1 MYNFT
6 GRFECKVDAKGRI
19 VLPSGLLKQLPES
32 QRRQFVVNVGLY
44 KPCLELYSLE
54 AWNQF
59 MDRIRSLN
67 QHDPEVEVF
76 IDMVLGDASTLDL
89 DTANRINIPKSLA
102 TKASL
107 NTDAILMPGLNTYK
121 IWSPEV
127 YEQEMGSHSRNLRSE
142 LARKFLSDGGSGT
155 SVPGT

>member
-19 VLPSGLLKQLPES
+19 VLPSGLLKQFPES

-59 MDRIRSLN
+59 MDRIRGLN

-107 NTDAILMPGLNTYK
+107 NADAILMPGLNTYK
-121 IWSPEV
+121 IWSPDV

-155 SVPGT
+155 SAPGS

>member
-6 GRFECKVDAKGRI
+6 GKFESKVDAKGRI

-32 QRRQFVVNVGLY
+32 QRRQFVVNIGLY
-44 KPCLELYSLE
+44 KPCLELYSMD

-59 MDRIRSLN
+59 MNRIRSLN

-89 DTANRINIPKSLA
+89 DTANRINIPRSLA
-102 TKASL
+102 AKASL
-107 NTDAILMPGLNTYK
+107 ASDAILMPGLNTYK

-127 YEQEMGSHSRNLRSE
+127 YEQEMGSHSRSLRSE
-142 LARKFLSDGGSGT
+142 LAKKFLSDGSSGPLSAGS
-155 SVPGT
+155 

>member
-19 VLPSGLLKQLPES
+19 VLPSGLLKQFPES

-155 SVPGT
+155 SAPGT